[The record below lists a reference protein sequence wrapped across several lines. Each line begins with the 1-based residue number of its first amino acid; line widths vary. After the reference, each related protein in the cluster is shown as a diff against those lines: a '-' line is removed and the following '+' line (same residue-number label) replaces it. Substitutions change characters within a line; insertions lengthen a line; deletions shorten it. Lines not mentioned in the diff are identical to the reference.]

1 MPADQLEIK
10 IDRREIDAYRVE
22 MRFSSPQYETDAL
35 AVGRP
40 VRFDFTGLRGL
51 RAAAADYGRLL
62 SANLYDCA
70 PVRDAFIQ
78 ARATAREHGQK
89 LQVRLFVES
98 SSPELHELR
107 WESLRDPQT
116 DEPIVTREDV
126 LFSRYLASPDWQP
139 VKVRPRGELKALAV
153 IANPSDLGGQRPGG
167 RALAPIDVAGE
178 LARIEANLQGIPV
191 TPLAGAGTATLEN
204 LRARLREEFDILY
217 LVCHGALI
225 EGRPHLWLEKE
236 SGTTHVVGGAD
247 LVQQLSEVGQ
257 PPRLVV
263 LASCQGA
270 GSGQEPASDDE
281 GMMAALGPCLAE
293 HGFPAVL
300 AMQGNV
306 TMTTAGDFC
315 KVFFRELSRD
325 GQIDRAMAAGR
336 AAVRDRPDHWAPTL
350 FLRLKG
356 GCVWY
361 VPGFLETR
369 PGFDQWQ
376 VLVDYIGEGK
386 CTPILGAG
394 LLEAFVGDPRDIAR
408 RWAEVH
414 HFPMAPY
421 TREDLP
427 QVAQFL
433 EVTAGGRFPE
443 LALKRVVCEELRHRF
458 GLEALRAQASPDDCF
473 AAAARASPQAL
484 EPFRILADLP
494 LPMYLT
500 TTPDTLLVNALR
512 AAGRE
517 PRLEYARW
525 NSAGRWP
532 TPLDQ
537 SDPDYEPSAEHP
549 LVYQL
554 FGSFGLAKSVVVS
567 EDDYFDYLLS
577 VTRKDRGHPAAVNR
591 RLVDSAL
598 MFLGFRLDDWSF
610 RVLYRSLMALEGK
623 DTLEDY
629 FHVAVQISPDENRTI
644 EPNRARRYLERFLA
658 RAPVTTLSIYWGSSE
673 EFLRDL
679 GARWN
684 QAAGGEVPADR
695 RPPPVPGS
703 GTR

>member
-40 VRFDFTGLRGL
+40 VRFDFAGLRGL
-51 RAAAADYGRLL
+51 RTAAEEYGRLL
-62 SANLYDCA
+62 SGNLFDCP
-70 PVRDAFIQ
+70 PVRDAFVQ
-78 ARATAREHGQK
+78 ARAAAREHGQK

-107 WESLRDPQT
+107 WETLRDPQT
-116 DEPIVTREDV
+116 DEALVTREDV

-139 VKVRPRGELKALAV
+139 VKVRPRGELRALAV
-153 IANPSDLGGQRPGG
+153 VANPTDLGEYRPDG
-167 RALAPIDVAGE
+167 RALAPIDVDGE
-178 LARIEANLQGIPV
+178 LGRIEAHLQGIPV
-191 TPLAGAGTATLEN
+191 TRLAGPGAATMEN
-204 LRARLREEFDILY
+204 LRARLHEEYDVLY
-217 LVCHGALI
+217 LVCHGALL
-225 EGRPHLWLEKE
+225 EGQPHLWLETE
-236 SGTTHVVGGAD
+236 PGAAHVVGGAD
-247 LVQQLSEVGQ
+247 LVRQLSEVAH
-257 PPRLVV
+257 PPRLAV

-270 GSGQEPASDDE
+270 GTGQEPATADE
-281 GMMAALGPCLAE
+281 GMLAALGPRLAE

-306 TMTTAGDFC
+306 TMATAGDFLT
-315 KVFFRELSRD
+315 VFFRELSRD

-336 AAVRDRPDHWAPTL
+336 AAVRQRPDHWAPTL

-356 GCVWY
+356 GCLWY
-361 VPGFLETR
+361 VPGFLETK

-376 VLVDYIGEGK
+376 VLTDLIGEGK
-386 CTPILGAG
+386 CTPILGSG

-408 RWAEVH
+408 RWAEAH

-421 TREDLP
+421 SREDLP

-443 LALKRVVCEELRHRF
+443 MALKKVVCEELRRRF
-458 GLEALRAQASPDDCF
+458 GLKALPASASLDDWF
-473 AAAARASPQAL
+473 SAAARASPQAL
-484 EPFRILADLP
+484 EPFRTLADLP

-500 TTPDTLLVNALR
+500 TTPDNLLAGALR
-512 AAGRE
+512 AAGRA

-525 NSAGRWP
+525 NAAARWP
-532 TPLDQ
+532 APLDQ
-537 SDPDYEPSAEHP
+537 ADPDYEPTPERP

-554 FGSFGLAKSVVVS
+554 FGSFALPKSVVVS

-577 VTRKDRGHPAAVNR
+577 VTRKDRSHPAAVNR

-610 RVLYRSLMALEGK
+610 RLLYRSLMALEGK
-623 DTLEDY
+623 DTLEEY
-629 FHVAVQISPDENRTI
+629 FHVAVQISPDEHRTL
-644 EPNRARRYLERFLA
+644 EPDRARRYLERFLA
-658 RAPVTTLSIYWGSSE
+658 RAPVTTLNIYWGSSE

-679 GARWN
+679 GARWKKT
-684 QAAGGEVPADR
+684 GG
-695 RPPPVPGS
+695 
-703 GTR
+703 